1 LAVLKNAL
9 VHVIDDDAALRKAIA
24 RLFASAKIEALFH
37 ESVHDF
43 LSKPLIDQLGCI
55 VSDVRMPGINGLVFQ
70 SQLDELGI
78 KLPIVIMT
86 GFGDVAMSVRAMKA
100 GAIDFLI
107 KPFNSQYMLDAVA
120 TALQRDR
127 TRRDIEGYNQDLVKR
142 YSSLSSREKQ
152 VLALVVSGR
161 LNKQIAGD
169 LDLKEVTVK
178 VHRGAVMRKMGA
190 YSLAELVLLAQ
201 TIGIQM
207 GSRPISLPRT
217 LAQPCR
223 P

>member
-127 TRRDIEGYNQDLVKR
+127 TRRDIEGYNQDLV
-142 YSSLSSREKQ
+142 
-152 VLALVVSGR
+152 VVSGR

-201 TIGIQM
+201 TIGIHM